1 MRKTIRKMEKKV
13 KTMYKKKLR
22 KSTKSKCVCM
32 EVRQTTYDLIVHRP
46 REIEDR
52 IEMK

>member
-22 KSTKSKCVCM
+22 KSTKVSAYVWKKY
-32 EVRQTTYDLIVHRP
+32 VRLLMI
-46 REIEDR
+46 
-52 IEMK
+52 